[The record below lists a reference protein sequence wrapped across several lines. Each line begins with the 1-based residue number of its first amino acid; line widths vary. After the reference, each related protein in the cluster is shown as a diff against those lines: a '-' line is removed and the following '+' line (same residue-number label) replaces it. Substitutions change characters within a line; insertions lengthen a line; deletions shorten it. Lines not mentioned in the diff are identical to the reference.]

1 MDIALIKC
9 LDLHYQLVTPLQ
21 IWNIHIALEI
31 QFVLFIFY
39 DGLRTEDIKI
49 AYDYEGIYLFH
60 LFRQRYSFTGYLYN
74 YKIMNLFLISTE
86 FLIY

>member
-31 QFVLFIFY
+31 QVIFY
-39 DGLRTEDIKI
+39 DGLRTEDIRI
-49 AYDYEGIYLFH
+49 ACPEGL
-60 LFRQRYSFTGYLYN
+60 
-74 YKIMNLFLISTE
+74 
-86 FLIY
+86 